1 MINSK
6 TKFMLISEKSFLYHG
21 ICSTCKSNFEFQEDF
36 DEILTELHVVTVN
49 NVSNQIMWEILLK
62 IYYTLFF
69 PLYVGQKS

>member
-21 ICSTCKSNFEFQEDF
+21 ICSTCKSNFECQEDF
-36 DEILTELHVVTVN
+36 DKILTELVTVN
-49 NVSNQIMWEILLK
+49 NVSNQTIWDILLK
-62 IYYTLFF
+62 IYHTLYF